1 MMSLEAPAKLT
12 LSLRVT
18 GVRSDGYHL
27 IDAEMVALS
36 LTDIVHITPSDSI
49 RISAVGPFSLGIP
62 TDESNLVHKA
72 LSLVQRTAD
81 VRVEKNIPHGGGL
94 GGGSTDAAAILR
106 WAEFFNAEQAARLG
120 ADIAFSLV
128 GGRAHVSGTGEIVQP
143 LPFAEMPLTLFVPP
157 LHVSTPLVY
166 KTWDELGGPAGDLEN
181 DLEPAAIAAVPELAT
196 WRDRIHDAFGVRPH
210 LAGSGATWFAHGHLT
225 PERETP
231 AGLVVVH
238 TTTRPDAGR
247 VVA

>member
-1 MMSLEAPAKLT
+1 MSLEAPAKLT

-49 RISAVGPFSLGIP
+49 HISAVGPFSQGIP

-106 WAEFFNAEQAARLG
+106 WADFFNAEQAARLG

-128 GGRAHVSGTGEIVQP
+128 GGRAHVSGIGEIVQP
-143 LPFAEMPLTLFVPP
+143 LPFIEMPLTLFVPP

>member
-1 MMSLEAPAKLT
+1 MISLEAPAKLT

-18 GVRSDGYHL
+18 GVREDGYHL
-27 IDAEMVALS
+27 IDAEMVALT
-36 LTDIVHITPSDSI
+36 LADIVHITPSDSVS
-49 RISAVGPFSLGIP
+49 ISAHGPFAHGIP

-72 LSLVQRTAD
+72 LSLVHRTAD
-81 VRVEKNIPHGGGL
+81 VRLEKNIPHGGGL
-94 GGGSTDAAAILR
+94 GGGSTDAAAVLR
-106 WAEFFNAEQAARLG
+106 WADFIKPVEAAQLG
-120 ADIAFSLV
+120 ADVAFSLF
-128 GGRAHVSGTGEIVQP
+128 GGRARVSGVGEIVEP
-143 LPFAEMPLTLFVPP
+143 LPFVEMPLTLFVPP

-166 KTWDELGGPAGDLEN
+166 KTWDQLGGPRGDQEN
-181 DLEPAAIAAVPELAT
+181 DLEPAALAAVPELQQ
-196 WRDRIHDAFGVRPH
+196 WRDQIQEAFGVRPH

-225 PERETP
+225 PSGETP

>member
-1 MMSLEAPAKLT
+1 MTSLEAPAKLT

-18 GVRSDGYHL
+18 GVRNDGYHT

-36 LTDIVHITPSDSI
+36 VADNIRITPADVTT
-49 RISAVGPFSLGIP
+49 ISVSGPFSDGVP
-62 TDESNLVHKA
+62 TNESNLVHKA
-72 LSLVQRTAD
+72 LSMVQRTAGIEL
-81 VRVEKNIPHGGGL
+81 EKNIPHGGGL
-94 GGGSTDAAAILR
+94 GGGSTNAAAILR
-106 WAEFFNAEQAARLG
+106 WAQVMDPIQASRLG
-120 ADIAFSLV
+120 ADVAFSLF
-128 GGRAHVSGTGEIVQP
+128 GGRAHVTGIGEIVEP
-143 LPFAEMPLTLFVPP
+143 LPFVEMPLTLFVPP

-166 KTWDELGGPAGDLEN
+166 KTWDQLGGPRGDFDN
-181 DLEPAAIAAVPELAT
+181 DLEPAAISAVPELAA

-225 PERETP
+225 PERDTP
-231 AGLVVVH
+231 QGLVVVH